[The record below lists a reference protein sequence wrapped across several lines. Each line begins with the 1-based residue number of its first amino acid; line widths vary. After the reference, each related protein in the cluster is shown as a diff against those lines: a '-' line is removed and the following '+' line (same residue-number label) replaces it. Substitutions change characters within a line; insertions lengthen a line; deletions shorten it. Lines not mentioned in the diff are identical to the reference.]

1 MEELLPSDP
10 AHLGGNRL
18 QRRLGAGGMGV
29 VYLARTPTGA
39 PAAVKVIQPEYA
51 EQPEFRARFR
61 REAASARRVSSPWVV
76 PVLGADTEAEAPWL
90 ATAFVP
96 GPSLAEAVTACG
108 PLPDHG
114 VRVLGKVLAR
124 AVAAVHDAGL
134 VHRDLKPGNVLL
146 ALDGPRLIDFGIA
159 RPTAAEETDLTSDSM
174 VVGTPGFLSP
184 EQARARE
191 VGPASD
197 VFSLGC
203 LLAYAATGRPPF
215 GTGAADALLY
225 RTVHDEPDLDG
236 VGDEGLRAL
245 LERCLAKEPGERP
258 TAAEVDTA
266 LAGEAPEGDI
276 DWLPDAVVRMVAER
290 SAEMLQLPGVE
301 PTEVSGGPAGEPGD
315 ADTAG
320 SAGGTA
326 TTVAG
331 GTTGPPGP
339 GRRRVLALA
348 GGGAALLAAGGGAAL
363 WAVLRD
369 DDDPPAEASGPHWT
383 VGLHADLTGPQKT
396 AGTAQERAARLA
408 VEQFNARENK
418 PFTLKLA
425 VADDRGDPGRAKS
438 VARRLTGD
446 RKVLAVL
453 GPTGYGATQAALDVY
468 EGARVPLL
476 TVSEGSFSAAQTA
489 LLAATPKGY
498 FHATVLGAQA
508 SFATVVTLAGQSA
521 ANMGLLAD
529 RAGAIRGWE
538 HSTIA
543 HSAAGQMQLG
553 LYLRVVPAAA
563 GDEALAPVVADIL
576 DQGVDSFYY
585 TGTPERA
592 AVVARELAKRG
603 FDGPRFLDEPA
614 ATGPFTTAAADAA
627 EGWQALTPYVGADAD
642 PVRDFAAAHRKRFGD
657 APGPWAAEAYDVT
670 RLIADRLTAVTRKGR
685 RAPTRALLTESL
697 AGARFKGLTTTYSF
711 DDERQIEQGKIH
723 HHRVEG
729 GRFGYVGPVAL
740 PGS

>member
-1 MEELLPSDP
+1 MDQLLPSDP

-18 QRRLGAGGMGV
+18 LGRLGAGGMGV
-29 VYLARTPTGA
+29 VYLARTRAGA

-61 REAASARRVSSPWVV
+61 REAASARRVASPWVV
-76 PVLGADTEAEAPWL
+76 PVLDADTEAVAPWL

-108 PLPDHG
+108 PLPGRG

-159 RPTAAEETDLTSDSM
+159 RPTAAEETELTSDSM

-184 EQARARE
+184 EQARARQ

-203 LLAYAATGRPPF
+203 VLAYAATGRPPF

-225 RTVHDEPDLDG
+225 RTVHDEADLDG
-236 VGDEGLRAL
+236 LADEGLRAL
-245 LERCLAKEPGERP
+245 LVRCLAKDPDGRP
-258 TAAEVDTA
+258 TAAGLDTELDA
-266 LAGEAPEGDI
+266 DAPEGDI

-290 SAEMLQLPGVE
+290 SAEMLQLPGIE
-301 PTEVSGGPAGEPGD
+301 PTVASAAPAGD
-315 ADTAG
+315 AAEVD
-320 SAGGTA
+320 
-326 TTVAG
+326 TTVA
-331 GTTGPPGP
+331 PADSARP

-348 GGGAALLAAGGGAAL
+348 GGGAVLLAAGGGAAL
-363 WAVLRD
+363 WAALRD
-369 DDDPPAEASGPHWT
+369 DGGPPAEARGPRRT
-383 VGLHADLTGPQKT
+383 LGLHADLTGPQKG
-396 AGTAQERAARLA
+396 AGAAQERAARLA
-408 VEQFNARENK
+408 VEQFNARKNA
-418 PFTLKLA
+418 PFTLELT
-425 VADDRGDPGRAKS
+425 VADDRGDPARALT
-438 VARRLTGD
+438 VARRLVGD
-446 RKVLAVL
+446 QDVLAVL
-453 GPTGYGATQAALDVY
+453 GPTGYASAQAALDAY
-468 EGARVPLL
+468 DAAGMPLL
-476 TVSEGSFSAAQTA
+476 TVSEGSFSAAQAALAGEPKTYFHTTA
-489 LLAATPKGY
+489 LGARAAYT
-498 FHATVLGAQA
+498 TVFTLLGQG
-508 SFATVVTLAGQSA
+508 VT
-521 ANMGLLAD
+521 NVGLLAD
-529 RAGAIRGWE
+529 RAGAIRGFE
-538 HSTIA
+538 HSSMA
-543 HSAAGQMQLG
+543 HNAAAGAELA

-563 GDEALAPVVADIL
+563 GAEALGPVVADMIGH
-576 DQGVDSFYY
+576 GVDGFYY

-592 AVVARELAKRG
+592 AAVARELAERG

-614 ATGPFTTAAADAA
+614 AGGPFTSVAARAA

-642 PVRDFAAAHRKRFGD
+642 GVRDFAAAYRKRFGS

-670 RLIADRLTAVTRKGR
+670 RLIADRLAALARKGR
-685 RAPTRALLTESL
+685 RRPTREALAASLTAAE
-697 AGARFKGLTTTYSF
+697 FKGLTATYSF
-711 DDERQIEQGKIH
+711 DDSREIAQGPVH
-723 HHRVEG
+723 HHRVED